1 MTDILLLE
9 SLQKILHTVDEG
21 IHIIDN
27 EGITIYYNDSMSEI
41 EGLDYKYVIGKHV
54 LDVFPN
60 WKKENSTLLTV
71 LETGKEIID
80 EKQSYFNFKGEK
92 IYTLNTTFPVY
103 SGKKIIGAV
112 EVARN
117 LTNINEM
124 NNKILSLQDRL
135 GTDKKEKVDN
145 TRNLFTFEDIIGESN
160 DILEAIKIAK
170 KSSETKSSV
179 FIIGD
184 TGTGKEMFA
193 QSIHTFS
200 SRSDEPF
207 IGQNCSAIPDSLLES
222 TLFGTS
228 KGAFTGAIDRPGL
241 FEQAH
246 KGTLFLDEIDS
257 MDVGLQAKLL
267 RVLQESYVRRVGA
280 TKDKKVDVRVIAATN
295 MDPSDLL
302 NEGLIRKDLFYRLNV
317 ITLKLPRLCSRKK
330 DIEILVKHF
339 IKQYNNSLSK
349 SVIRVQDEV
358 MKIFKS
364 YDWKGNVRELSNC
377 VESIMAIMD
386 DDSVIRLEHVP
397 TYMMDVMTDSEVDII
412 DYKCGDDEDLNDIL
426 SRIEIDIIRKQLS
439 QFGGNV
445 SKTASKL
452 GISRQNLQYKIK
464 KYGL

>member
-1 MTDILLLE
+1 
-9 SLQKILHTVDEG
+9 
-21 IHIIDN
+21 
-27 EGITIYYNDSMSEI
+27 
-41 EGLDYKYVIGKHV
+41 
-54 LDVFPN
+54 
-60 WKKENSTLLTV
+60 
-71 LETGKEIID
+71 
-80 EKQSYFNFKGEK
+80 
-92 IYTLNTTFPVY
+92 
-103 SGKKIIGAV
+103 
-112 EVARN
+112 
-117 LTNINEM
+117 
-124 NNKILSLQDRL
+124 
-135 GTDKKEKVDN
+135 
-145 TRNLFTFEDIIGESN
+145 
-160 DILEAIKIAK
+160 
-170 KSSETKSSV
+170 
-179 FIIGD
+179 
-184 TGTGKEMFA
+184 
-193 QSIHTFS
+193 
-200 SRSDEPF
+200 
-207 IGQNCSAIPDSLLES
+207 LES

-228 KGAFTGAIDRPGL
+228 KGAFTGAVDRPGL

-295 MDPSDLL
+295 RDPSDLL

-439 QFGGNV
+439 QSGGNV